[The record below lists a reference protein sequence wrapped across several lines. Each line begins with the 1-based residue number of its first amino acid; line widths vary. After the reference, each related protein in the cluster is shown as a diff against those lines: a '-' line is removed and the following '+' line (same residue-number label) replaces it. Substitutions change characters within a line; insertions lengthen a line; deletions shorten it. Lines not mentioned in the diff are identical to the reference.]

1 MNHTRRVGT
10 QKTIHMSYLLI
21 TIQKR
26 RLSKKKD
33 EFRLTVVKI
42 PRSRSL
48 FQALKT
54 LIS

>member
-1 MNHTRRVGT
+1 MHHTRRVGT
-10 QKTIHMSYLLI
+10 QKIVHMFYKTSSFKSAAY
-21 TIQKR
+21 R
-26 RLSKKKD
+26 KKKD
-33 EFRLTVVKI
+33 EFRLTVIKI